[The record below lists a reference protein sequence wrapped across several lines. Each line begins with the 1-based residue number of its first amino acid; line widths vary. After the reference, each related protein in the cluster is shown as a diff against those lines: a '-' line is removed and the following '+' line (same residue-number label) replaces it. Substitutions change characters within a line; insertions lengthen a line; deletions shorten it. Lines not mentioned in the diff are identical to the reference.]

1 MKYLI
6 RHGGL
11 GLLLLLGWLPAAF
24 AQRGLDGSPISKII
38 ITNIGPQMASDDLV
52 RANIH
57 VKAGDPYVRAS
68 VDKDVMG
75 LYATGF
81 FLNIRVSDHLTDKG
95 VELTYV
101 LQGKLKLTGIFDQP
115 TQAATEA
122 LQTAA
127 HVSVDGIA
135 GPMTQAA
142 LASALARH

>member
-101 LQGKLKLTGIFDQP
+101 LQGKLKLTGINFSGNTKFSNSKLMKNVKSKIGD
-115 TQAATEA
+115 
-122 LQTAA
+122 
-127 HVSVDGIA
+127 
-135 GPMTQAA
+135 PMDE
-142 LASALARH
+142 RK